1 MKTEV
6 RSLSSTIINALR
18 VKGFTV
24 EKLAQTTGVSDRFL
38 ESLVEERFEDL
49 PPSPYVHGY
58 LIKIAGVLGLDGEN
72 LWQEYLKDNDVI
84 KRSGKRDQLP
94 LNRFITSRLRG
105 KEILV
110 GLVVLG
116 FIVYVVLRTPL
127 FSNQPGLELM
137 NLAND
142 TTFTEDANFNI
153 LGKVNSAYKLTLNGE
168 RVYPDDDGN
177 FEKTIPLQEGFNTL
191 VFSVKKFLGKETL
204 ITKQVFY
211 QISEENFFQDGQ

>member
-6 RSLSSTIINALR
+6 KSLSSTIINALR

-38 ESLVEERFEDL
+38 ESLVEEKFENL

-58 LIKIAGVLGLDGEN
+58 LVKIAGALGLDGES

-84 KRSGKRDQLP
+84 KRSGKSDQLP
-94 LNRFITSRLRG
+94 RNRFVTSRLRG
-105 KEILV
+105 KAILV
-110 GLVVLG
+110 GLVILG

-127 FSNQPGLELM
+127 FLNQPGLELM
-137 NLAND
+137 NLSND
-142 TTFTEDANFNI
+142 TTFTEDANFSI
-153 LGKVNSAYKLTLNGE
+153 LGKVSSAYKLTLNGE

-191 VFSVKKFLGKETL
+191 VFSVKKFLGKERL

-211 QISEENFFQDGQ
+211 QVNEENFLQNGQ